1 MVNLRR
7 LYLQSS
13 ALKVAAVKFTNGE
26 SWGQIEDEE
35 RQKENEL
42 GASV

>member
-1 MVNLRR
+1 
-7 LYLQSS
+7 
-13 ALKVAAVKFTNGE
+13 VKFMNGE

-35 RQKENEL
+35 RQMENKL